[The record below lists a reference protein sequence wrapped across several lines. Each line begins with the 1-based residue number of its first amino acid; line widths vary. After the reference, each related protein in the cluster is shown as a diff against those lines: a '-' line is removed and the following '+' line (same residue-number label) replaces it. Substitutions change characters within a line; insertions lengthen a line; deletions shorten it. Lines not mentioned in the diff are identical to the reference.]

1 MNRSTQQDAERLVSL
16 LNGLRRV
23 VVAFSGGVDSSV
35 VAAACQRA
43 DLDFVCA
50 VTAQS
55 PSVPQWQLEMAVGI
69 AKEIGIDHHV
79 VRTGEVER
87 SDYQRNDGNRCFYCK
102 DTLYAALSTFIREQ
116 SFSADADVTVVSG
129 TNGDD
134 LGDYRPGIAAGQR
147 RQVVAPLAE
156 TGLSKS
162 RVRDLARYFGLS
174 NHELPASPCLAS
186 RIAYGVEVTVERLAC
201 IEQSEDWLRS
211 RGVPDCRVRLHQD
224 GLARIEVRRELL
236 ESILQLDADRELTLH
251 FQKLGFKFVT
261 VDLEGFY
268 SGKMNRGLVALE
280 LPGKLRKNEAEKR

>member
-35 VAAACQRA
+35 VAAACQHA

-55 PSVPQWQLEMAVGI
+55 PSVPQWQLETAVGI

-116 SFSADADVTVVSG
+116 SFFADADVTVVSG

-261 VDLEGFY
+261 VDLEGFH